1 MTCLKTIYQLQ
12 MLFISKL
19 RKVIKLEGSRHEAV
33 LPSLDICLQAEI
45 KQETAQHGG
54 TVSASLLLIVAEVL

>member
-1 MTCLKTIYQLQ
+1 